1 MEFGNFLIIYSI
13 LSLFLVFPINILGEN
28 LSNHL
33 RKESGED
40 FGYNI
45 QRKLENDNYIIIK
58 YNQEAYYSEQSFK
71 TQCGDDD
78 EDDTI
83 DTRYISISKIIY
95 NETAYDDI
103 NITVEANTPLEIHF
117 SGAINSLESFFD
129 TDYDNN
135 CEKISYV
142 DLSHFNSS
150 ALTSTKNM
158 FYGCSSIQEINFTN
172 FDTSSVENMYDMFF
186 GCTQLKSL
194 NLSNFDVSNVKD
206 MESIFGGCT
215 SLEYLDISNFNP
227 DQLESNDYM
236 FDGMNNIKYINIY
249 NIQNGKLKQAINSN
263 FNTKNELVICQ
274 SENILNNINAIYA
287 CCDFTKSPLKCDSN
301 NYMIVK
307 YNDTV
312 NYTYG
317 FINGNCPSRN
327 QISYIINKDF
337 LLKITEPLLIE
348 ANNTIE
354 IHFSEN
360 ITSLENFFNG
370 KFDEYSQS
378 IINVDLYHLNTSLIT
393 STSKMFLQCTSIKE
407 INFINFDTSSI
418 ESMSE
423 MFSGCNSLEYI
434 NLSNFNTESVKN
446 MSGMFSGCNLTTSL
460 NLSSFNTLNTTDMSG
475 MFSGCNSLEFINL
488 SNFNTESVKNMSGMF
503 SGCNLIT
510 SLNLSSFNTLN
521 TIDMSEMFY
530 GCDNLEIL
538 DISNFDTTNCKS
550 YNNIF
555 SNYFNLKYIDIK
567 NLKDDKIIKD
577 SFKNTKLF
585 YVCQSTDLIR
595 NIHAFNCCVSDIE
608 NNECDYIPPST
619 TILETTIIDES
630 SFLIESTEYAL
641 NDQLNESTEQI
652 LSSEIN
658 EIPESI
664 SITTQNTEQTILSS
678 QISESTKQILSTE
691 LIPST
696 QIKNN
701 TKITTTETIEEKEQT
716 TILTQQINTEHILST
731 ELITNTQIKNNT
743 KITTTEIIEEKEQT
757 TNIKTEVNIQTDIKT
772 EYQPTTYITH
782 ITNKIDTTE
791 TPTVPPETIY
801 HSTFTKEI
809 TTNIPTIQTE
819 KIQSNTTKIEKTEIE
834 EKHTSDIAYTTQKEN
849 IETTNIQIKSTLI
862 KETYSPI
869 NEFTTILLLGFSDFN
884 QTPSSFSFYIYFIT
898 MINNIFSKI
907 VTFPVIISYNRNI
920 RVLKQVEANCTLDSI
935 ISSKNYK
942 FFCEVHEETKYN
954 NSISISP
961 DFKFLSQDNIHLI
974 GISPIAYMFMNNLK
988 SIDEKYNALLNK
1000 PIYILDNS
1008 TFYNNDP
1015 LEFNIS
1021 GIINGVQP
1029 KLENKNITIISG
1041 LKEKKSEREI
1051 EIDCI
1056 INNLTFNGYLLNCK
1070 TNESFHLDLQ
1080 SAISFIDDDEILLF
1094 NFYNTS
1100 DFIIKNKDNKKIYSK
1115 RFFKNQTRGLSP
1127 GIIVALVIISIVA
1140 ILSTIFV
1147 VYYFRRKNEKIE
1159 NVENSTIKQLK
1170 SISN

>member
-1 MEFGNFLIIYSI
+1 
-13 LSLFLVFPINILGEN
+13 
-28 LSNHL
+28 
-33 RKESGED
+33 
-40 FGYNI
+40 
-45 QRKLENDNYIIIK
+45 
-58 YNQEAYYSEQSFK
+58 
-71 TQCGDDD
+71 
-78 EDDTI
+78 
-83 DTRYISISKIIY
+83 
-95 NETAYDDI
+95 
-103 NITVEANTPLEIHF
+103 
-117 SGAINSLESFFD
+117 
-129 TDYDNN
+129 
-135 CEKISYV
+135 
-142 DLSHFNSS
+142 
-150 ALTSTKNM
+150 
-158 FYGCSSIQEINFTN
+158 
-172 FDTSSVENMYDMFF
+172 
-186 GCTQLKSL
+186 
-194 NLSNFDVSNVKD
+194 
-206 MESIFGGCT
+206 
-215 SLEYLDISNFNP
+215 
-227 DQLESNDYM
+227 
-236 FDGMNNIKYINIY
+236 
-249 NIQNGKLKQAINSN
+249 
-263 FNTKNELVICQ
+263 
-274 SENILNNINAIYA
+274 
-287 CCDFTKSPLKCDSN
+287 
-301 NYMIVK
+301 
-307 YNDTV
+307 
-312 NYTYG
+312 
-317 FINGNCPSRN
+317 
-327 QISYIINKDF
+327 
-337 LLKITEPLLIE
+337 
-348 ANNTIE
+348 
-354 IHFSEN
+354 
-360 ITSLENFFNG
+360 
-370 KFDEYSQS
+370 
-378 IINVDLYHLNTSLIT
+378 
-393 STSKMFLQCTSIKE
+393 MFLQCTSIKE

-423 MFSGCNSLEYI
+423 MFSGCNSLEY
-434 NLSNFNTESVKN
+434 
-446 MSGMFSGCNLTTSL
+446 
-460 NLSSFNTLNTTDMSG
+460 
-475 MFSGCNSLEFINL
+475 INL

-538 DISNFDTTNCKS
+538 DISNFDTTNCES
-550 YNNIF
+550 YNNMF

-567 NLKDDKIIKD
+567 KLKDDKIIKD
-577 SFKNTKLF
+577 SFNNTKLF
-585 YVCQSTDLIR
+585 YVCQWMDLIK
-595 NIHAFNCCVSDIE
+595 NSFAFNCCVYDIE

-641 NDQLNESTEQI
+641 NNQLNESTEQI

-664 SITTQNTEQTILSS
+664 PITTQNTEQTILSS

-696 QIKNN
+696 QLNN
-701 TKITTTETIEEKEQT
+701 DTIEVTTTEIIEEKEQT
-716 TILTQQINTEHILST
+716 TILTQQINTEQILST

-757 TNIKTEVNIQTDIKT
+757 TNIKTEVNTQTDIKT

-819 KIQSNTTKIEKTEIE
+819 KIQPNTTKIEKTEIE
-834 EKHTSDIAYTTQKEN
+834 EKHTSDIAYTAQKEN

-869 NEFTTILLLGFSDFN
+869 NEFTTISLLGFSDFN

-898 MINNIFSKI
+898 IINNIFSKI

-988 SIDEKYNALLNK
+988 LIDEKYNALLNK
-1000 PIYILDNS
+1000 PIYMLDNS

-1021 GIINGVQP
+1021 GIINGVQS
-1029 KLENKNITIISG
+1029 KLEIKNITVISN
-1041 LKEKKSEREI
+1041 LKENKSER

-1056 INNLTFNGYLLNCK
+1056 INNINFNGYLLNCK

-1115 RFFKNQTRGLSP
+1115 RFFKNQTGGLSP

-1147 VYYFRRKNEKIE
+1147 AYYFRRKNEKIE

>member
-1 MEFGNFLIIYSI
+1 M
-13 LSLFLVFPINILGEN
+13 
-28 LSNHL
+28 
-33 RKESGED
+33 
-40 FGYNI
+40 
-45 QRKLENDNYIIIK
+45 
-58 YNQEAYYSEQSFK
+58 
-71 TQCGDDD
+71 
-78 EDDTI
+78 
-83 DTRYISISKIIY
+83 
-95 NETAYDDI
+95 
-103 NITVEANTPLEIHF
+103 
-117 SGAINSLESFFD
+117 
-129 TDYDNN
+129 
-135 CEKISYV
+135 
-142 DLSHFNSS
+142 DL
-150 ALTSTKNM
+150 
-158 FYGCSSIQEINFTN
+158 
-172 FDTSSVENMYDMFF
+172 
-186 GCTQLKSL
+186 
-194 NLSNFDVSNVKD
+194 
-206 MESIFGGCT
+206 
-215 SLEYLDISNFNP
+215 
-227 DQLESNDYM
+227 
-236 FDGMNNIKYINIY
+236 
-249 NIQNGKLKQAINSN
+249 
-263 FNTKNELVICQ
+263 
-274 SENILNNINAIYA
+274 
-287 CCDFTKSPLKCDSN
+287 
-301 NYMIVK
+301 
-307 YNDTV
+307 
-312 NYTYG
+312 
-317 FINGNCPSRN
+317 
-327 QISYIINKDF
+327 
-337 LLKITEPLLIE
+337 
-348 ANNTIE
+348 
-354 IHFSEN
+354 
-360 ITSLENFFNG
+360 
-370 KFDEYSQS
+370 
-378 IINVDLYHLNTSLIT
+378 
-393 STSKMFLQCTSIKE
+393 
-407 INFINFDTSSI
+407 
-418 ESMSE
+418 
-423 MFSGCNSLEYI
+423 
-434 NLSNFNTESVKN
+434 
-446 MSGMFSGCNLTTSL
+446 
-460 NLSSFNTLNTTDMSG
+460 
-475 MFSGCNSLEFINL
+475 
-488 SNFNTESVKNMSGMF
+488 
-503 SGCNLIT
+503 
-510 SLNLSSFNTLN
+510 
-521 TIDMSEMFY
+521 
-530 GCDNLEIL
+530 
-538 DISNFDTTNCKS
+538 
-550 YNNIF
+550 
-555 SNYFNLKYIDIK
+555 IK
-567 NLKDDKIIKD
+567 N
-577 SFKNTKLF
+577 SF
-585 YVCQSTDLIR
+585 
-595 NIHAFNCCVSDIE
+595 AFNCCVYDIE

-641 NDQLNESTEQI
+641 NNQLNESTEQI

-664 SITTQNTEQTILSS
+664 PITTQNTEQTILSS

-696 QIKNN
+696 QLNN
-701 TKITTTETIEEKEQT
+701 DTIEVTTTEIIEEKKQT
-716 TILTQQINTEHILST
+716 TILTQQINTEQILST

-757 TNIKTEVNIQTDIKT
+757 TNIKTEVNTQTDIKT

-819 KIQSNTTKIEKTEIE
+819 KIQPNTTKIEKTEIE

-869 NEFTTILLLGFSDFN
+869 NEFTTISLLGFSDFN
-884 QTPSSFSFYIYFIT
+884 QTPSSFSFYIYFVTI
-898 MINNIFSKI
+898 INNIFSKI
-907 VTFPVIISYNRNI
+907 VTFSVIISYNRNI

-1029 KLENKNITIISG
+1029 KLENKNITVISN
-1041 LKEKKSEREI
+1041 LKENKSDR

-1056 INNLTFNGYLLNCK
+1056 INNINFNGYLLNCK

-1115 RFFKNQTRGLSP
+1115 RFFKNQTGGLSP

-1147 VYYFRRKNEKIE
+1147 AYYFRRKNEKIE

>member
-33 RKESGED
+33 RKESWED

-58 YNQEAYYSEQSFK
+58 HNQKADYSKQSFK
-71 TQCGDDD
+71 TKNENFQADNN
-78 EDDTI
+78 I
-83 DTRYISISKIIY
+83 RQQSISNIIY
-95 NETAYDDI
+95 NETDYGDI
-103 NITVEANTPLEIHF
+103 NFQIEADTPLEIHF
-117 SGAINSLESFFD
+117 SRAINSLYLFFHKD
-129 TDYDNN
+129 VYNN

-142 DLSHFNSS
+142 DLSHFDSS
-150 ALTSTKNM
+150 ALQNTNAM

-172 FDTSSVENMYDMFF
+172 FITSSVKSMNTMFF
-186 GCTQLKSL
+186 RCSQLKSL
-194 NLSNFDVSNVKD
+194 NLSNFDVSQVTY
-206 MESIFGGCT
+206 MQSIFEGCT
-215 SLEYLDISNFNP
+215 SLEYLDISNFKP
-227 DQLESNDYM
+227 AQLKMYANM
-236 FDGMNNIKYINIY
+236 FNGMNNIKYINIY
-249 NIQNGKLKQAINSN
+249 NIQNEELKKEINST

-307 YNDTV
+307 YKDTV
-312 NYTYG
+312 NYTFG
-317 FINGNCPSRN
+317 FINDNCTSRN
-327 QISYIINKDF
+327 QISYIINKD
-337 LLKITEPLLIE
+337 LLFNITEPLLIE

-378 IINVDLYHLNTSLIT
+378 IINVDLSHLNTSLIT

-434 NLSNFNTESVKN
+434 NLSHFNTE
-446 MSGMFSGCNLTTSL
+446 L
-460 NLSSFNTLNTTDMSG
+460 
-475 MFSGCNSLEFINL
+475 
-488 SNFNTESVKNMSGMF
+488 VKNMSGMF

-538 DISNFDTTNCKS
+538 DISNFDTTNCES
-550 YNNIF
+550 YNNMF

-567 NLKDDKIIKD
+567 KLKDDKIIKD
-577 SFKNTKLF
+577 SFNNTKLF
-585 YVCQSTDLIR
+585 YVCQWMDLIK
-595 NIHAFNCCVSDIE
+595 NSFAFNCCVYDIE

-641 NDQLNESTEQI
+641 NNQLNESTEQI

-664 SITTQNTEQTILSS
+664 PITTQNTEQTILSS

-696 QIKNN
+696 QLNN
-701 TKITTTETIEEKEQT
+701 DTIEVITTETIEEKEQT
-716 TILTQQINTEHILST
+716 TILTQQINTEQILST

-757 TNIKTEVNIQTDIKT
+757 TNIKTEVNTQTDIKT
-772 EYQPTTYITH
+772 EYQPTTYIT
-782 ITNKIDTTE
+782 NKIDTTE
-791 TPTVPPETIY
+791 TPTVPSETIY

-819 KIQSNTTKIEKTEIE
+819 KIQPNTTKIEKTEIE
-834 EKHTSDIAYTTQKEN
+834 EKHTSDIAYTAQKEN

-869 NEFTTILLLGFSDFN
+869 NEFTTISLLGFSDFN

-898 MINNIFSKI
+898 IINNIFSKI

-1000 PIYILDNS
+1000 PIYMLDNS

-1021 GIINGVQP
+1021 GIINGVQS
-1029 KLENKNITIISG
+1029 KLEIKNITVISN
-1041 LKEKKSEREI
+1041 LKENKSER

-1056 INNLTFNGYLLNCK
+1056 INNINFNGYLLNCK

>member
-33 RKESGED
+33 RKESWED

-45 QRKLENDNYIIIK
+45 QRKLENDNYITIK
-58 YNQEAYYSEQSFK
+58 HNQKADYSKQSFMTK
-71 TQCGDDD
+71 NENND
-78 EDDTI
+78 ENI
-83 DTRYISISKIIY
+83 RQQSISKIIY
-95 NETAYDDI
+95 NGTKYEDI
-103 NITVEANTPLEIHF
+103 NFTIEADTPLEIHF
-117 SGAINSLESFFD
+117 SHAIDRLRSFFD
-129 TDYDNN
+129 KDHYNN

-142 DLSHFNSS
+142 DLSHFDSS
-150 ALTSTKNM
+150 ALKSTGYM

-172 FDTSSVENMYDMFF
+172 FYTSSSLESMNGMFD
-186 GCTQLKSL
+186 GCTQLVSID
-194 NLSNFDVSNVKD
+194 LSNFDVSKVTL
-206 MESIFGGCT
+206 MGSIFGGCT
-215 SLEYLDISNFNP
+215 SLEYLDISNFKPAKLNSFVG
-227 DQLESNDYM
+227 L

-249 NIQNGKLKQAINSN
+249 NIQNENLKKEINSN

-307 YNDTV
+307 YKDTV
-312 NYTYG
+312 NYTSG
-317 FINGNCPSRN
+317 FINDNCTSRN
-327 QISYIINKDF
+327 QIIIINKDL

-378 IINVDLYHLNTSLIT
+378 IINVDLSHLNTSLIT

-434 NLSNFNTESVKN
+434 NLSNFNTELVKN
-446 MSGMFSGCNLTTSL
+446 
-460 NLSSFNTLNTTDMSG
+460 MSG

-503 SGCNLIT
+503 SECNLIT

-521 TIDMSEMFY
+521 TTDMSEMFY

-538 DISNFDTTNCKS
+538 DISNFDATNCKS
-550 YNNIF
+550 YNNMF
-555 SNYFNLKYIDIK
+555 SNYVNLKYIDIK

-641 NDQLNESTEQI
+641 NNQLNESTEQI

-664 SITTQNTEQTILSS
+664 SITTQNTEQTILST

-696 QIKNN
+696 QLNN
-701 TKITTTETIEEKEQT
+701 DTIEVTTTETIEEKEQT
-716 TILTQQINTEHILST
+716 TILTQQINTEQILST

-757 TNIKTEVNIQTDIKT
+757 TNIKTEVNTQTDIKT

-809 TTNIPTIQTE
+809 TTNIPTIQTD
-819 KIQSNTTKIEKTEIE
+819 KIQPNTTKIEKTEIE

-869 NEFTTILLLGFSDFN
+869 NEFTTISLLGFSDFN

-898 MINNIFSKI
+898 IINNIFSKI

-1029 KLENKNITIISG
+1029 KLENNNITVISN
-1041 LKEKKSEREI
+1041 LKENKSER

-1056 INNLTFNGYLLNCK
+1056 INNINFNGYLLNCK

-1115 RFFKNQTRGLSP
+1115 RFFKNQTGGLSP

-1147 VYYFRRKNEKIE
+1147 AYYFRRKNEKIE

>member
-33 RKESGED
+33 RKESWED

-45 QRKLENDNYIIIK
+45 QRKLENDNYITIK
-58 YNQEAYYSEQSFK
+58 HNQKADYSKQSFM
-71 TQCGDDD
+71 TLNENNY
-78 EDDTI
+78 EDI
-83 DTRYISISKIIY
+83 RQESISKIIY
-95 NETAYDDI
+95 NGTKYEDI
-103 NITVEANTPLEIHF
+103 NFTIEADTPLEIHF
-117 SGAINSLESFFD
+117 SQAIGRLRSFFD
-129 TDYDNN
+129 KDHYNN

-142 DLSHFNSS
+142 DLSHFDSS
-150 ALTSTKNM
+150 ALKSTGYM

-172 FDTSSVENMYDMFF
+172 FDTSSVESMNGMFN

-194 NLSNFDVSNVKD
+194 NLSNFDVSQVTY
-206 MESIFGGCT
+206 MQSIFDGCT
-215 SLEYLDISNFNP
+215 SLEYLDISNFKPAKLDKYAN
-227 DQLESNDYM
+227 M
-236 FDGMNNIKYINIY
+236 FNGMNNIKYINIH
-249 NIQNGKLKQAINSN
+249 NIQNEQFKTEINSN

-307 YNDTV
+307 YKDTV
-312 NYTYG
+312 NYTSG
-317 FINGNCPSRN
+317 FINDNCPSRN

-337 LLKITEPLLIE
+337 LFNITEPLLIE

-378 IINVDLYHLNTSLIT
+378 IINVDLYHLNTSSIT

-434 NLSNFNTESVKN
+434 NLSNFNTELVKN

-460 NLSSFNTLNTTDMSG
+460 NLSSFNTL
-475 MFSGCNSLEFINL
+475 
-488 SNFNTESVKNMSGMF
+488 K
-503 SGCNLIT
+503 
-510 SLNLSSFNTLN
+510 

-530 GCDNLEIL
+530 GCDNLKIL
-538 DISNFDTTNCKS
+538 DISNFDTTNCES

-555 SNYFNLKYIDIK
+555 SNYVNLKYIDIK
-567 NLKDDKIIKD
+567 KLKDDKIIKD
-577 SFKNTKLF
+577 SFNNTKLF
-585 YVCQSTDLIR
+585 YVCQWMDLIK
-595 NIHAFNCCVSDIE
+595 NSFAFNCCVYDIE

-641 NDQLNESTEQI
+641 NNQLNESTEQI

-696 QIKNN
+696 QLNN
-701 TKITTTETIEEKEQT
+701 DTIEVTTTETIEEKEQT
-716 TILTQQINTEHILST
+716 TILTQQINTEQILST

-757 TNIKTEVNIQTDIKT
+757 TNIKTEVNTQTDIKT

-819 KIQSNTTKIEKTEIE
+819 KIQPNTTKIEKTEIE

-849 IETTNIQIKSTLI
+849 IETIPFKTTINYIETTNIQIKSTLI

-869 NEFTTILLLGFSDFN
+869 NEFTTISLLGFSDFN

-1000 PIYILDNS
+1000 LIYILDNS

-1029 KLENKNITIISG
+1029 KLENKNITVISN
-1041 LKEKKSEREI
+1041 LKENKSER

-1056 INNLTFNGYLLNCK
+1056 INNINFNGYLLNCK

-1115 RFFKNQTRGLSP
+1115 RFFKNQTGGLSP

-1147 VYYFRRKNEKIE
+1147 AYYFRRKNEKIE

>member
-13 LSLFLVFPINILGEN
+13 LSLFLVFPINVLGEN

-58 YNQEAYYSEQSFK
+58 YNQEADYSEQSFM
-71 TQCGDDD
+71 TLNQNNY
-78 EDDTI
+78 EDI
-83 DTRYISISKIIY
+83 RQQSISKIIY
-95 NETAYDDI
+95 KGQSYGDI
-103 NITVEANTPLEIHF
+103 NFKVEADTPLEIHF
-117 SGAINSLESFFD
+117 SGAIGRLRSFFD
-129 TDYDNN
+129 KEHYNN

-142 DLSHFNSS
+142 DLSHFDSS
-150 ALTSTKNM
+150 ALKSTGYM

-172 FDTSSVENMYDMFF
+172 FYTSSLESMNGMFD
-186 GCTQLKSL
+186 GCTQLVSID
-194 NLSNFDVSNVKD
+194 LSNFDVSKVTL
-206 MESIFGGCT
+206 MGSIFGGCT
-215 SLEYLDISNFNP
+215 SLEYLDISNFKPAKLNSFVG
-227 DQLESNDYM
+227 L

-249 NIQNGKLKQAINSN
+249 NIQNENLKKEINSN

-307 YNDTV
+307 YKDTV
-312 NYTYG
+312 NYTSG
-317 FINGNCPSRN
+317 FINDNCTSRN
-327 QISYIINKDF
+327 QIIIINKDL
-337 LLKITEPLLIE
+337 LLKIAEPLLIE

-370 KFDEYSQS
+370 KFDEYSQN

-434 NLSNFNTESVKN
+434 NLSNFNTELVKN
-446 MSGMFSGCNLTTSL
+446 
-460 NLSSFNTLNTTDMSG
+460 MSG

-503 SGCNLIT
+503 SRCNLTT

-521 TIDMSEMFY
+521 TTDMSEMFY

-538 DISNFDTTNCKS
+538 DISNFDATNCKS
-550 YNNIF
+550 YNNMF
-555 SNYFNLKYIDIK
+555 SNYVNLKYIDIK

-641 NDQLNESTEQI
+641 NNQLNESTEQI

-664 SITTQNTEQTILSS
+664 SITTQNTEQTILST

-696 QIKNN
+696 QLNN
-701 TKITTTETIEEKEQT
+701 DTIEVTTTETIEEKEQT
-716 TILTQQINTEHILST
+716 TILTQQINTEQILST

-757 TNIKTEVNIQTDIKT
+757 TNIKTEVNTQTDIKT
-772 EYQPTTYITH
+772 EYQPTTY

-819 KIQSNTTKIEKTEIE
+819 KIQPNTTKIEKTEIE

-869 NEFTTILLLGFSDFN
+869 NEFTTISLLGFSDFN

-988 SIDEKYNALLNK
+988 LIDEKYNALLNK

-1029 KLENKNITIISG
+1029 KLENKNITIISN
-1041 LKEKKSEREI
+1041 LKENKSER

-1056 INNLTFNGYLLNCK
+1056 INNINFNGYLLNCK

-1115 RFFKNQTRGLSP
+1115 RFFKNQTGGLSP

>member
-58 YNQEAYYSEQSFK
+58 YKEDVDYSRKSFK
-71 TQCGDDD
+71 TQYKDDD

-206 MESIFGGCT
+206 MESIFEGCT

-236 FDGMNNIKYINIY
+236 FNRMNNIKYINIY
-249 NIQNGKLKQAINSN
+249 NIQNEKLKQAINSN

-274 SENILNNINAIYA
+274 SENILNNTNAIYA

-337 LLKITEPLLIE
+337 LFKITKPLLIE

-378 IINVDLYHLNTSLIT
+378 IINVDLSHLNTSLIT
-393 STSKMFLQCTSIKE
+393 STSKMFLQCTSMKE

-460 NLSSFNTLNTTDMSG
+460 NLSSFNTLNT
-475 MFSGCNSLEFINL
+475 
-488 SNFNTESVKNMSGMF
+488 
-503 SGCNLIT
+503 
-510 SLNLSSFNTLN
+510 
-521 TIDMSEMFY
+521 IDMSEMFY

-538 DISNFDTTNCKS
+538 DISNFDTTNCES
-550 YNNIF
+550 YNNMF
-555 SNYFNLKYIDIK
+555 SNYVNLKYIDIK
-567 NLKDDKIIKD
+567 KLKDDKIIKD
-577 SFKNTKLF
+577 SFNNTKLF
-585 YVCQSTDLIR
+585 YVCQWMDLIK
-595 NIHAFNCCVSDIE
+595 NSFAFNCCVYDIE

-641 NDQLNESTEQI
+641 NNQLNESTEQI

-696 QIKNN
+696 QLNN
-701 TKITTTETIEEKEQT
+701 DTIEVTTTETIEEKEQT
-716 TILTQQINTEHILST
+716 TILTQQINTEQILST

-757 TNIKTEVNIQTDIKT
+757 TNIKTEVNTQTDIKT
-772 EYQPTTYITH
+772 EYQPTTY

-869 NEFTTILLLGFSDFN
+869 NEFTTISLLGFSDFN

-988 SIDEKYNALLNK
+988 SIDEKYNALLNN

-1115 RFFKNQTRGLSP
+1115 RFFKNQTGGLSP

-1147 VYYFRRKNEKIE
+1147 AYYFRRKNEKIE